1 MLKKTL
7 TSLHRSYNEG
17 SRSTGCATVYT
28 ILAQIP
34 SCKKLIFNY
43 FLLTHVYEDN
53 VFLVTQY
60 KDYSMYLSYCNFY
73 WNILLKLW
81 LSAHDVRD
89 VFIFNI
95 LYKFEYWTR
104 LACQARQVVSS
115 LWNVPLFVCW
125 SVYWVVPKIRK
136 IYGINI
142 AIENILTIVQLE
154 ISTGEGQNSLKNYW
168 PVFESILW

>member
-28 ILAQIP
+28 TLAQFS

-73 WNILLKLW
+73 WNI
-81 LSAHDVRD
+81 
-89 VFIFNI
+89 FIRNFYCLHMMSGSPI
-95 LYKFEYWTR
+95 
-104 LACQARQVVSS
+104 
-115 LWNVPLFVCW
+115 
-125 SVYWVVPKIRK
+125 
-136 IYGINI
+136 
-142 AIENILTIVQLE
+142 
-154 ISTGEGQNSLKNYW
+154 
-168 PVFESILW
+168 